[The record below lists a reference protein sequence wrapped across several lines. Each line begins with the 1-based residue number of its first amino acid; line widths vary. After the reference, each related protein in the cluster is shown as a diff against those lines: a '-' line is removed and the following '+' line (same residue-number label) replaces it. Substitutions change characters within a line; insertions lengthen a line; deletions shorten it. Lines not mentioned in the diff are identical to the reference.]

1 MVLSHFQYDFCMY
14 CKDKNMDKCI
24 ELLNRLLN
32 NNNTDDFALNWA
44 FSHSCYRHYYD
55 LCLYMINNYKLNY
68 NHMDQECLFELLY
81 ENDKYRNDIMTIKI
95 LHIIGKSGTITNMEE
110 SVIGV
115 LCKYCDMKII
125 MCCVKYMPFVI
136 NFDNSQYLSYAHIS
150 HSKYMNSLGVKFCD
164 FENMIPK
171 LLI

>member
-1 MVLSHFQYDFCMY
+1 MAANFQYFFSES

-24 ELLNRLLN
+24 ELLNN
-32 NNNTDDFALNWA
+32 NSANDFLLNWA

-81 ENDKYRNDIMTIKI
+81 EYDKYMNDNMTNKI
-95 LHIIGKSGTITNMEE
+95 IYMICKSGMITHLQDI
-110 SVIGV
+110 VVDV
-115 LCKYCDMKII
+115 LCKYCDVKII

-136 NFDNSQYLSYAHIS
+136 NFDNSRYLSYAHIWS
-150 HSKYMNSLGVKFCD
+150 GKYMNCLGVKLCD
-164 FENMIPK
+164 FENMSPK
-171 LLI
+171 FFI